1 MDLHVGIAIAVA
13 GLIAGLIN
21 GVVGGASLMTYPI
34 LVATGLSPVAAVVTN
49 TLGMGGGNLFAI
61 IPHLRSK
68 RALLRRWLKPAAIT
82 ACGGVVGAML
92 LKVSPERVFE
102 VLVPALV
109 LFATLTML
117 APRPLLEPHGAG
129 HRHTNWRLGFSGV
142 YCGYFGS
149 GMGVIS
155 MAVLA
160 RDGRLDMRE
169 VAIIKNLVIACANS
183 AASLFFIFSGPVS
196 WLRAALLF
204 GSSALGGYL
213 SGRVIDRSKPEALR
227 WLVVAIGLG
236 STIYLTVRLMH

>member
-1 MDLHVGIAIAVA
+1 MDLHVGIIIAVA

-34 LVATGLSPVAAVVTN
+34 LVATGLSPVSAVVTN

-61 IPHLRSK
+61 IPHLRS
-68 RALLRRWLKPAAIT
+68 RRVLLRKWLLPAGVTAI
-82 ACGGVVGAML
+82 GGVFGGVL
-92 LKVSPERVFE
+92 LKISPERLFAI
-102 VLVPALV
+102 LVPALV

-117 APRPLLEPHGAG
+117 APRPMLQPHGPG
-129 HRHTNWRLGFSGV
+129 HPHTNARLAMSGV

-169 VAIIKNLVIACANS
+169 VAIIKNLVIASANS
-183 AASLFFIFSGPVS
+183 AVSVFFILSGPVS
-196 WLRAALLF
+196 WLRAGLLF
-204 GSSALGGYL
+204 VSSALGGYL

-236 STIYLTVRLMH
+236 STIYLTLRLLQ

>member
-1 MDLHVGIAIAVA
+1 MDLHVGIIIAVA
-13 GLIAGLIN
+13 GLVAGLIN

-61 IPHLRSK
+61 IPHMRSK
-68 RALLRRWLKPAAIT
+68 RILLRRWFTPAAIT
-82 ACGGVVGAML
+82 ATGGVAGAML

-117 APRPLLEPHGAG
+117 APRPVFEPHGPG
-129 HRHTNWRLGFSGV
+129 HPHTNWRLGFSGV

-169 VAIIKNLVIACANS
+169 VAIIKNLVIASANT

-196 WLRAALLF
+196 WSRAALLF
-204 GSSALGGYL
+204 ASSALGGFL
-213 SGRVIDRSKPEALR
+213 SGRVIDRSRPEALR
-227 WLVVAIGLG
+227 WLVIAIGLV
-236 STIYLTVRLMH
+236 SSVYLTVRLLN